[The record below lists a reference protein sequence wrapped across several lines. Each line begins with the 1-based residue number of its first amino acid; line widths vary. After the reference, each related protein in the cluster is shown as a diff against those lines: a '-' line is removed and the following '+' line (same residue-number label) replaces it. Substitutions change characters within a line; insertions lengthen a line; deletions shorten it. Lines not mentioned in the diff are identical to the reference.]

1 MVGTPSTSLILK
13 HLHTIVRVV
22 HCVLLLLVSLGS
34 LILFIVSICQRHF
47 PNAGAD
53 LKSTEQDHYS
63 NNNENTPCGSDNFPR
78 VPLRYRF
85 ENDTTSDDR
94 WEYCGWNASM
104 TGWRAINTII
114 VAILTA
120 MMIDRLRRRSPA
132 SDSAGIWQKP
142 KRVLKALL
150 LVALGCTGSYI
161 ILMMADGVAMGRS
174 QRWCSDKAKEMDSL
188 GTPIICDYTPFLVTI
203 MVEMLLTLLLGLVSI
218 MIVVRW
224 KCFINY
230 MQLDDEDEQID
241 ELELRARASTR
252 KNKKRS
258 KK

>member
-1 MVGTPSTSLILK
+1 MPSAPGASLIVK

-22 HCVLLLLVSLGS
+22 HCVLLLLVTIGS
-34 LILFIVSICQRHF
+34 LILFIITICQRHF

-53 LKSTEQDHYS
+53 LKSTEQEHYS
-63 NNNENTPCGSDNFPR
+63 HNKEDTRCGSADFPR
-78 VPLRYRF
+78 VPLRYRLL
-85 ENDTTSDDR
+85 NDTSDHR
-94 WEYCGWNASM
+94 WEYCGWNASI

-114 VAILTA
+114 VAIISA

-150 LVALGCTGSYI
+150 IVSLGMTGSFI

-174 QRWCSDKAKEMDSL
+174 QRWCDSL
-188 GTPIICDYTPFLVTI
+188 KDTMDNAGTPIECDYVPFVMTI
-203 MVEMLLTLLLGLVSI
+203 MVEMVLTLLLGIVSI

-252 KNKKRS
+252 KNKKRTS